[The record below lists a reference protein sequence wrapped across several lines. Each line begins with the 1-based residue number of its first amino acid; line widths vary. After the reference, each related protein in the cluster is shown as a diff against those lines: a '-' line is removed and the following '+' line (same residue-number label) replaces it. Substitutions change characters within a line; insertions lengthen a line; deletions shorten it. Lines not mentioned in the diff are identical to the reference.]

1 MNASKGNGDG
11 QPWDAD
17 YGDGTNY
24 QYNYSHGNTAS
35 TIMFCGPESINNTF
49 RYNIS
54 QNEDMGPLDP
64 AGNSGNCQVYNNTFY
79 IKEGINTIW
88 HYTHGNGGPVDIENN
103 IFYFAGKTPATV
115 SNWNINGNKTYSNNL
130 YYNVSTYPN
139 DAAAVKVNEGTKV
152 LVDAGSGPD
161 SVAANKK
168 ARTHEDPNAKTV
180 FDGYKLAENSPA
192 INAGKVVVDRN
203 GYTIDHDFFGHAITA
218 VPEIGAAES
227 DAVAALVLRSN
238 VYTVSG
244 TNVSDLPKNTT
255 VADFLNN
262 VIVDAGVK
270 VTIKNGENVL
280 GDSDIVKGGATIVL
294 SYEGM
299 EDVTYT
305 VVASS
310 DKELKDCYYEVKG
323 TNLSVPYTENNPAT
337 VKEVK
342 ANITVA
348 DTATVSVLNGET
360 ELEDGAA
367 VEEGMTL
374 RITAEDGTKNDYTVK
389 QKNTYNWTLDYV
401 GRQQGNVWFGQMK
414 RGDGDW
420 ANMTTYDSD
429 GWPNWAVNTYYGPG
443 LDAPQ
448 GTVTTTNPA
457 VHGLLSTPPNSDI
470 VTAMA
475 YRVPKSGTVTFNVK
489 DDEPYLRQSGNANG
503 TVTLSLFVNGTEKKS
518 VTLVNSKEKV
528 GDWEK
533 RKSLK

>member
-1 MNASKGNGDG
+1 M
-11 QPWDAD
+11 
-17 YGDGTNY
+17 
-24 QYNYSHGNTAS
+24 
-35 TIMFCGPESINNTF
+35 
-49 RYNIS
+49 
-54 QNEDMGPLDP
+54 
-64 AGNSGNCQVYNNTFY
+64 
-79 IKEGINTIW
+79 
-88 HYTHGNGGPVDIENN
+88 
-103 IFYFAGKTPATV
+103 
-115 SNWNINGNKTYSNNL
+115 
-130 YYNVSTYPN
+130 
-139 DAAAVKVNEGTKV
+139 
-152 LVDAGSGPD
+152 
-161 SVAANKK
+161 
-168 ARTHEDPNAKTV
+168 
-180 FDGYKLAENSPA
+180 
-192 INAGKVVVDRN
+192 VDRN

-323 TNLSVPYTENNPAT
+323 TNLSVPYTENNPTT

-342 ANITVA
+342 ENITVA

-360 ELEDGAA
+360 ELEDSAV

-401 GRQQGNVWFGQMK
+401 GRQQGNVWFGQ
-414 RGDGDW
+414 
-420 ANMTTYDSD
+420 
-429 GWPNWAVNTYYGPG
+429 
-443 LDAPQ
+443 
-448 GTVTTTNPA
+448 
-457 VHGLLSTPPNSDI
+457 I
-470 VTAMA
+470 I
-475 YRVPKSGTVTFNVK
+475 
-489 DDEPYLRQSGNANG
+489 
-503 TVTLSLFVNGTEKKS
+503 
-518 VTLVNSKEKV
+518 
-528 GDWEK
+528 
-533 RKSLK
+533 